1 MRVVRWILTAL
12 VVTLLG
18 VAALGL
24 AVRTYM
30 GRDAENRLAP
40 SEAVNLAE
48 LHSPLPRPG
57 FLSCPPGY
65 CPAAEAIASAVF
77 PMPWER
83 LREYWTEVISG
94 QKRVEKIVAD
104 PDERRFVYI
113 QQSPIFRFP
122 DIVTI
127 EFVQLGPNRSSIA
140 IYSRSRYGDHDFGKN
155 RKRVGKWLA
164 LLEKMAQPA
173 TGRGARA
180 E

>member
-1 MRVVRWILTAL
+1 VRVVRWILTAL
-12 VVTLLG
+12 VATLLG

-24 AVRTYM
+24 AVRIYM

-40 SEAVNLAE
+40 SEEVNLAE
-48 LHSPLPRPG
+48 LHSPLPRPS

-65 CPAAEAIASAVF
+65 CPAAEALASAVF
-77 PMPWER
+77 SMPWER

-94 QKRVEKIVAD
+94 EKRVETIVAD
-104 PDERRFVYI
+104 PDDRRFVYI

-122 DIVTI
+122 DIVTV

-140 IYSRSRYGDHDFGKN
+140 IYSRSRYGDYDFGKN

-173 TGRGARA
+173 IGHGARA

>member
-1 MRVVRWILTAL
+1 
-12 VVTLLG
+12 
-18 VAALGL
+18 
-24 AVRTYM
+24 
-30 GRDAENRLAP
+30 
-40 SEAVNLAE
+40 
-48 LHSPLPRPG
+48 
-57 FLSCPPGY
+57 
-65 CPAAEAIASAVF
+65 
-77 PMPWER
+77 MPWER

-122 DIVTI
+122 DIVTV

-140 IYSRSRYGDHDFGKN
+140 IYSRSRYGDYDFGKN

-173 TGRGARA
+173 IGRGARA